1 MAKKEEIK
9 NAIVTKQP
17 LYLLFCK
24 EVALFTNTPNTQKFP
39 SCVEFLLQEFEA
51 LFPKEIPNGLPPLRG
66 IEHHIDL
73 IPGASLPNRPAY
85 RSNPQQTQEIQN
97 QVAELVSKGWVRESL
112 SPCAVPVILVPKKDG
127 SWRMCTDCR
136 AVNNITIKY
145 RHPIPRLDDLLDE
158 LFGACLFS
166 KIDLKSGYHQIRI
179 REGDEWKTAFK
190 TKYGLYEWMVMPF
203 GLTNAPSTFM
213 RLMNHVLRE
222 FLGKFVVVYFDDILI
237 YSKNLEEHCGHL
249 RAVLEVLRKEHLFA
263 NLEKCVFC
271 TDHVTFLGFVVSSK
285 GIHMDEEKVRA
296 IKDWPPPKNVSEVRS
311 FHGLASFYRRFVKD
325 FSTIAAPLNEIVK
338 KNVVFKWGEK
348 QEQAFAALKEKLTK
362 APILALPNFSKSFEI
377 ECDASNVGIG
387 AVLMQEGHPIAYFS
401 EKLKGASL
409 NYSTYDKE
417 LYALFRALQTWQH
430 YLLPK
435 EFVIHSDHESLK
447 HLKGQGKLNKRH
459 AKWVEFLEQF
469 PYVIKH
475 KKGKANVVADA
486 LSRRYALLS
495 TLETKVFG
503 LEHIKSLYES
513 DTDFSS
519 KFFACEHAAIN
530 GYFRHN
536 GYLFKEKRLC
546 VPKCSIRTLLLK
558 EAHEGGLMG
567 HFGVVK
573 TLELLQEHFY
583 WPHMKIDVQKLCERC
598 IVCKKAKSK
607 VLPHGLY
614 TPLPAPEFPWVDIS
628 MDFVLGLPRTKN
640 GKDSIFVVVDRFSKM
655 AHFIACKKVDD
666 ASHVADLFF
675 KEIVRIHGVPRSIVS
690 DRDTKFLSHFW
701 RTLWGKIGTKLLFST
716 TCHPQ
721 TDGQT
726 EVVNRTLSTL
736 LRSVLTRNLRMWEE
750 CLPHVEF
757 AYNRVVHST
766 TKMSPFEV
774 VYGFNPLTPLDLLPM
789 PNNSLLK
796 HKNGKDKAEF
806 VKKMHEQ
813 VKLQIEKKNE
823 GYAKHANKGR
833 KKVIFEPGD
842 WVWVHMRK
850 ERFPNQRKSKL
861 QPRGDGPFQVLER
874 INDNAYK
881 LELPGEYDISATFNV
896 ADLAPFDVGD
906 GDFNS
911 WTNSFQEGGDDE
923 GIIVHD
929 TSASI
934 QGLGGPMTRARA
946 KKAKEALNQL
956 VAKVLEFKPT
966 LGSMEGRMV
975 MCIKPLEEGWGAS
988 LAAHFI

>member
-1 MAKKEEIK
+1 
-9 NAIVTKQP
+9 
-17 LYLLFCK
+17 
-24 EVALFTNTPNTQKFP
+24 
-39 SCVEFLLQEFEA
+39 
-51 LFPKEIPNGLPPLRG
+51 
-66 IEHHIDL
+66 
-73 IPGASLPNRPAY
+73 
-85 RSNPQQTQEIQN
+85 
-97 QVAELVSKGWVRESL
+97 
-112 SPCAVPVILVPKKDG
+112 
-127 SWRMCTDCR
+127 
-136 AVNNITIKY
+136 
-145 RHPIPRLDDLLDE
+145 
-158 LFGACLFS
+158 
-166 KIDLKSGYHQIRI
+166 
-179 REGDEWKTAFK
+179 
-190 TKYGLYEWMVMPF
+190 
-203 GLTNAPSTFM
+203 
-213 RLMNHVLRE
+213 
-222 FLGKFVVVYFDDILI
+222 
-237 YSKNLEEHCGHL
+237 
-249 RAVLEVLRKEHLFA
+249 
-263 NLEKCVFC
+263 
-271 TDHVTFLGFVVSSK
+271 
-285 GIHMDEEKVRA
+285 
-296 IKDWPPPKNVSEVRS
+296 
-311 FHGLASFYRRFVKD
+311 
-325 FSTIAAPLNEIVK
+325 
-338 KNVVFKWGEK
+338 
-348 QEQAFAALKEKLTK
+348 
-362 APILALPNFSKSFEI
+362 
-377 ECDASNVGIG
+377 
-387 AVLMQEGHPIAYFS
+387 
-401 EKLKGASL
+401 
-409 NYSTYDKE
+409 
-417 LYALFRALQTWQH
+417 
-430 YLLPK
+430 
-435 EFVIHSDHESLK
+435 
-447 HLKGQGKLNKRH
+447 
-459 AKWVEFLEQF
+459 
-469 PYVIKH
+469 
-475 KKGKANVVADA
+475 
-486 LSRRYALLS
+486 
-495 TLETKVFG
+495 
-503 LEHIKSLYES
+503 
-513 DTDFSS
+513 
-519 KFFACEHAAIN
+519 
-530 GYFRHN
+530 
-536 GYLFKEKRLC
+536 
-546 VPKCSIRTLLLK
+546 
-558 EAHEGGLMG
+558 
-567 HFGVVK
+567 
-573 TLELLQEHFY
+573 
-583 WPHMKIDVQKLCERC
+583 
-598 IVCKKAKSK
+598 
-607 VLPHGLY
+607 
-614 TPLPAPEFPWVDIS
+614 
-628 MDFVLGLPRTKN
+628 
-640 GKDSIFVVVDRFSKM
+640 M

-789 PNNSLLK
+789 PNSSLLK
-796 HKNGKDKAEF
+796 HKDGKDKAEF

-946 KKAKEALNQL
+946 KKAKEALTQL
-956 VAKVLEFKPT
+956 VAKVLESKPT